1 MIDTDA
7 TYIHALFD
15 RGERTPDKSW
25 MQEVDGEQAT
35 FAQSCEL
42 TCRWANAL
50 GELGVGAGDMVATL
64 MENCLDSQ
72 HVWLGAALLRAVE
85 VPLSPLL
92 RGDSLVH
99 ALNDSRCG
107 VLVAAADFCGNV
119 LAVAERLEHLERI
132 VIAKC
137 RETLPDSAFETVRR
151 DSLIESVGAGISVDL
166 PEPEDIA
173 CVLYTSG
180 TTGPSKGTLIP
191 WGQLNANA
199 TATDVSSLTDNDAF
213 YYTGAANHAGAR
225 SQPLLMASL
234 GGRFVMRPAFRTQD
248 FWSDVDRYE
257 CTFTI
262 MVGAMAHYVMSLPAS
277 PEDRAHSM
285 KYVLMAPVLPNF
297 EEFRRRFGVEVC
309 TGYSMTELSGPIT
322 SDGWRIEVPASCGK
336 LRIGWPYYDAR
347 LVDKDGRDV
356 PLGKEGELL
365 VRTKAPH
372 TLNAGYLNR
381 PDATAEAWRDGWFH
395 TGDVFRQDE
404 SENFYFIDRRKD
416 AIRKSGENVSSF
428 EVEMQLSA
436 HEHIAEC
443 AAVAVPADSVEDEIK
458 VFLVPVQGT
467 EIDLEDVVRFAARSM
482 PRFMVPRYLEVVSDL
497 PKTPTLRVQKAQLR
511 KRPRT
516 NEWDRVAAGVDVKK
530 LQG

>member
-1 MIDTDA
+1 TTP
-7 TYIHALFD
+7 TYIHPLSD
-15 RGERTPDKSW
+15 GGEKTPDGLGR
-25 MQEVDGEQAT
+25 QGVDGDQAP
-35 FAQSCEL
+35 FPQPGEL
-42 TCRWANAL
+42 PRRWANAL
-50 GELGVGAGDMVATL
+50 GELGIGAGDMVATL

-99 ALNDSRCG
+99 ALNDSRCV
-107 VLVAAADFCGNV
+107 VLVAAAEFCPNV
-119 LAVAERLEHLERI
+119 MAVAERLEHLERI
-132 VIAKC
+132 VVVKPGEA
-137 RETLPDSAFETVRR
+137 LPDSAFETVSRG
-151 DSLIESVGAGISVDL
+151 SLLESVGTALSVDL
-166 PEPEDIA
+166 PAPGDIA

-191 WGQLNANA
+191 WGQVNANA
-199 TATDVSSLTDNDAF
+199 AATDFSAFTNNDVC

-225 SQPLLMASL
+225 SQPLTMAAL
-234 GGRFVMRPAFRTQD
+234 GGRFVMRPSFRTQD
-248 FWSDVDRYE
+248 FWSDVDTYE

-262 MVGAMAHYVMSLPAS
+262 LVGAMAHYLMSFPAS
-277 PEDRAHSM
+277 PEDSAHAL
-285 KYVLMAPVLPNF
+285 KYVLMAPVLPNV

-336 LRIGWPYYDAR
+336 LRVGWPYYDAR
-347 LVDKDGRDV
+347 LVDGDGRDV
-356 PLGKEGELL
+356 PLGREGELL

-381 PDATAEAWRDGWFH
+381 PEATAEAWRDGWFH

-404 SENFYFIDRRKD
+404 NENFYFIDRRKD

-443 AAVAVPADSVEDEIK
+443 AAIAVPADSVEDEIK
-458 VFLVPVQGT
+458 VFLVPVQGS
-467 EIDLEDVVRFAARSM
+467 EIDPEDVVRFAARCM
-482 PRFMVPRYLEVVSDL
+482 PRFMVPRYLEVVGEL
-497 PKTPTLRVQKAQLR
+497 PKTPTLRVQKAELR

-516 NEWDRVAAGVDVKK
+516 NEWDRVAAGVDIRK